1 MENTENTITSVS
13 VDDNN
18 ITVTYDNNNVETIG
32 INVESYKKMKKEWL
46 DEQPPFISDKFKKIM
61 NNIILASIQ
70 NKAKS
75 ISELKEFF
83 TTGNE
88 DKIKEFLTYMRTR
101 DLTEEKAKWK
111 KYKK

>member
-1 MENTENTITSVS
+1 
-13 VDDNN
+13 
-18 ITVTYDNNNVETIG
+18 
-32 INVESYKKMKKEWL
+32 
-46 DEQPPFISDKFKKIM
+46 M

-83 TTGNE
+83 ATGNE
-88 DKIKEFLTYMRTR
+88 DKIKEFFNYMRTR

-111 KYKK
+111 KV